1 MKQHNL
7 RRILPLALVC
17 TAVSGFT
24 FTGFESGRK
33 AGPVTGC
40 RSACLIDA
48 DSGECVYS
56 LNEHARMP
64 IASVCK
70 VMTLTL
76 CLDAVA
82 DGKISLDDEVDVSEN
97 ASGMGGS
104 QIFLH
109 SGGRYPLREL
119 IKSIVVC
126 SANDSCVAV
135 AEYVCGSEEQFVAEM
150 NKKAEQLGLD
160 DTLFANCTGLPED
173 TQYSCAA
180 DVAAMFANLLRH
192 EVYFGFSKVWLEN
205 FEHTDGRVTVM
216 TNTNKLLRRYNGC
229 DGGKTGFTGEAGYCL
244 AGTAKRGNLRFVAAV
259 LGGDTSEHRFS
270 SAAALFDYGFANYE
284 NQVILDSTVTLN
296 DDFELRGGR
305 KATFSVLPGENCYL
319 FTAKNKE
326 NNVTFRVFDY
336 KVKAP
341 VRRGDE
347 VGCIEVY
354 KDGVLY
360 KKVPA
365 VSAEDVAKST
375 YADRLKQVAGGWS
388 L

>member
-1 MKQHNL
+1 MM
-7 RRILPLALVC
+7 LPVVAVC
-17 TAVSGFT
+17 AAMGFT
-24 FTGFESGRK
+24 ATGFGKAESGV
-33 AGPVTGC
+33 PVTGC
-40 RSACLIDA
+40 KSACLIDA

-56 LNEHARMP
+56 LNERARMP

-76 CLDAVA
+76 CLDAVEE
-82 DGKISLDDEVDVSEN
+82 GKITLDDEVDISAN
-97 ASGMGGS
+97 AAGMGGS

-109 SGGRYPLREL
+109 GGGRYPLREL
-119 IKSIVVC
+119 VKSIVVC

-150 NKKAEQLGLD
+150 NKKAGELGLK
-160 DTLFANCTGLPED
+160 DTLFANCTGLPKE

-180 DVAAMFANLLRH
+180 DVAVMFSNLLRH
-192 EVYFGFSKVWLEN
+192 NEYYSFSNVWTED
-205 FEHTDGRVTVM
+205 FEHTDGRVTLM

-244 AGTAKRGNLRFVAAV
+244 AATAKRGSLRFVAAV
-259 LGGDTSEHRFS
+259 LGGDSSEHRFG

-284 NQVILDSTVTLN
+284 NQMILDGTVTLN
-296 DDFELRGGR
+296 SDFEVSGGKKSR
-305 KATFSVLPGENCYL
+305 YSVLPGENCYL

-326 NNVTFRVFDY
+326 NDVTFKVTDY

-341 VRRGDE
+341 VKRGQE

-360 KKVPA
+360 KKVAA
-365 VSAEDVAKST
+365 VSAEDVARAT
-375 YADRLKQVAGGWS
+375 YTDRIKQVAEDWG